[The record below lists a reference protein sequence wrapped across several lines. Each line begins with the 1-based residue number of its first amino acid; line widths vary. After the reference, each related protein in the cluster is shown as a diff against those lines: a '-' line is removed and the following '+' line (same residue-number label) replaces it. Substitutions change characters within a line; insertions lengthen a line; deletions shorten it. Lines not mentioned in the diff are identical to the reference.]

1 MNTIMSVAAMN
12 QSTPLIALAF
22 GLLLTPPCRQRA
34 PLSPTPF
41 HVYLFAPPHTDR
53 SAMVEATHGVLVTC
67 DIPVKQFLLKLD
79 NDRAP
84 DRFIVAKLDDT
95 HLFIHGW
102 AVDMIKDQLEKLFS
116 ENQYES
122 LN

>member
-1 MNTIMSVAAMN
+1 
-12 QSTPLIALAF
+12 
-22 GLLLTPPCRQRA
+22 
-34 PLSPTPF
+34 
-41 HVYLFAPPHTDR
+41 
-53 SAMVEATHGVLVTC
+53 MVDATHGVLVTC
-67 DIPVKQFLLKLD
+67 DVPVKQFLLKLD

-95 HLFIHGW
+95 HLFIHAW
-102 AVDMIKDQLEKLFS
+102 AVDMIKDQLERLFA